1 MGRRKWLASSSEF
14 KYFLKPWL
22 ETGGKEEEKKKT
34 GLFTPV
40 TSLIVTDIT
49 TEGPDTGVK
58 SELDFLFQPRDM

>member
-14 KYFLKPWL
+14 KYFLKSWL
-22 ETGGKEEEKKKT
+22 ETGEKKKKKKT